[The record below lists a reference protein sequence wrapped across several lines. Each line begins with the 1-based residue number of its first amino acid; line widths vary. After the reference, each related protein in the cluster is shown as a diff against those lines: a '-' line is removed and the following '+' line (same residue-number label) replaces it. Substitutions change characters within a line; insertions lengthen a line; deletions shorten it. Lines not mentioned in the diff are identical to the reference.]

1 MTSIDQVKST
11 GSEHLEQVETKQDSV
26 QYHVS
31 AKQQG
36 HLRRAFDRHML
47 PVVCTLYVLSYLD
60 RGNIGNAKTAGA
72 QKELGLSS
80 AQVC

>member
-1 MTSIDQVKST
+1 MSLQSNRVTSDVRLT
-11 GSEHLEQVETKQDSV
+11 
-26 QYHVS
+26 
-31 AKQQG
+31 
-36 HLRRAFDRHML
+36 RHML

>member
-1 MTSIDQVKST
+1 VTGIDQVKST
-11 GSEHLEQVETKQDSV
+11 ASEHLKQVEAKQGSV

-31 AKQQG
+31 VKQQG
-36 HLRRAFDRHML
+36 HLRCAFDRHML
-47 PVVCTLYVLSYLD
+47 PVVCTLYILSYLD
-60 RGNIGNAKTAGA
+60 RGNIGNTKIVSA